1 MPADE
6 VHRGTDAA
14 RSRARTGPRHAAPKK
29 PLLTRLQMPAGKA
42 IALAA
47 MPTAVLM
54 GMGLTPQLAQ
64 AKPGIPKNPFR
75 DGPCVTAP
83 DEQSK
88 ATEDAERDAKEKAAK
103 KAEEKAEAARK
114 KADEA
119 KKKAD
124 RAEDSEDSEDSDD
137 SKASERSETSEGSKD
152 EGGPRSKPSGG
163 TYGDSGKH
171 ENAEDAKD
179 GKADEAD
186 EAAEDKDSDED
197 SAKEPA
203 PAGTRNPLDP
213 LGVGDAIKD
222 VLTPDEKESARPGAP
237 KSQADTDDEADNSKD
252 STNAQDSDDSDNS
265 KGKVT
270 DKVTKPVDDT
280 LGKVK
285 DGLKDGLKDAT
296 DKAVDKAEEAA
307 EKAEKAEKAAE
318 KAKDEADPGSDSDSD
333 AEDSENSEDAKD
345 PMAPDE
351 DGKKPFPCVVEKKVD
366 GDDEQSPAPIP
377 NQPWHLEASS
387 LLLKGADY
395 KGVVNLKM
403 PDGRTKQA
411 LKYIISGG
419 TDIGDLHQ
427 IVDGPGGKKY
437 HVEAAKGSMSTIRNG
452 DTTMYTE
459 RISGNLFGLIPITFD
474 PEHPPP
480 LNLPLIYFT
489 NVKVQQAGQF
499 GGDLTIPGLH
509 QSITD

>member
-1 MPADE
+1 M
-6 VHRGTDAA
+6 
-14 RSRARTGPRHAAPKK
+14 RTGPRHAAPKK
-29 PLLTRLQMPAGKA
+29 PLLTRLHVPAGKA

-64 AKPGIPKNPFR
+64 AKPGVPKNPFR

-88 ATEDAERDAKEKAAK
+88 DAEKDAKDEQDAKEKAAK
-103 KAEEKAEAARK
+103 EAEAKAEAARK

-119 KKKAD
+119 KEKAD
-124 RAEDSEDSEDSDD
+124 GEDGDKSGDKSSD
-137 SKASERSETSEGSKD
+137 GS
-152 EGGPRSKPSGG
+152 GTSKPSGG
-163 TYGDSGKH
+163 GDADEDASGSGSSGDADSGKGSGGSDKGD
-171 ENAEDAKD
+171 EDA
-179 GKADEAD
+179 AD
-186 EAAEDKDSDED
+186 
-197 SAKEPA
+197 EPA
-203 PAGTRNPLDP
+203 PDKPRNPLDP
-213 LGVGDAIKD
+213 LGLGDAIKD
-222 VLTPDEKESARPGAP
+222 ILTPEEKKAQEEKAQEERAAKEESGDEKSSG
-237 KSQADTDDEADNSKD
+237 SSDDDAK
-252 STNAQDSDDSDNS
+252 DSDDGDRA
-265 KGKVT
+265 
-270 DKVTKPVDDT
+270 TKPVDDT
-280 LGKVK
+280 LGKAK
-285 DGLKDGLKDAT
+285 DGLKDTADKAEDRLKDA
-296 DKAVDKAEEAA
+296 A
-307 EKAEKAEKAAE
+307 EKADEVAEKAEKAAE
-318 KAKDEADPGSDSDSD
+318 KAKDKAEGKDDEADPEES
-333 AEDSENSEDAKD
+333 KD

-427 IVDGPGGKKY
+427 IVESPNGKKY
-437 HVEAAKGSMSTIRNG
+437 HVQAAKGSTSTIRNG

-499 GGDLTIPGLH
+499 GGELTIPGLH

>member
-6 VHRGTDAA
+6 ARRGTDADT
-14 RSRARTGPRHAAPKK
+14 SRVRTGPRHAAPKK
-29 PLLTRLQMPAGKA
+29 PLLTRLHVPAGKA

-64 AKPGIPKNPFR
+64 AKPGVPKNPFR

-88 ATEDAERDAKEKAAK
+88 DAEKDAKDEQDAKEKAAK
-103 KAEEKAEAARK
+103 EAAEKAEAARE

-119 KKKAD
+119 KDKAEGKD
-124 RAEDSEDSEDSDD
+124 GEDGKDGKDGDKSSD
-137 SKASERSETSEGSKD
+137 GS
-152 EGGPRSKPSGG
+152 GTSKPSGG
-163 TYGDSGKH
+163 DADEDGSGSGKPSGDAGSDGDSGTGSGGSGKDD
-171 ENAEDAKD
+171 ED
-179 GKADEAD
+179 GKDSEGTAD
-186 EAAEDKDSDED
+186 KP
-197 SAKEPA
+197 K
-203 PAGTRNPLDP
+203 NPLDP
-213 LGVGDAIKD
+213 LGLGDAIKD
-222 VLTPDEKESARPGAP
+222 ILTPKEKKAQEEKAEEERAAKEESGDG
-237 KSQADTDDEADNSKD
+237 KSSGSSDDDAKNSDAKD
-252 STNAQDSDDSDNS
+252 DDSDRA
-265 KGKVT
+265 
-270 DKVTKPVDDT
+270 TKPVEDT

-285 DGLKDGLKDAT
+285 DGLKDT
-296 DKAVDKAEEAA
+296 SDKADKAEDRLKDAA
-307 EKAEKAEKAAE
+307 EKADDLADKAEKAAD
-318 KAKDEADPGSDSDSD
+318 KAKDK
-333 AEDSENSEDAKD
+333 AEGEDEDGAEESEESKD

-395 KGVVNLKM
+395 KGVVNLKT

-427 IVDGPGGKKY
+427 IVESPNGKKY
-437 HVEAAKGSMSTIRNG
+437 HVQAAKGSTSTIRNG

-499 GGDLTIPGLH
+499 GGELTIPGLH

>member
-6 VHRGTDAA
+6 VHRATDAA
-14 RSRARTGPRHAAPKK
+14 TSRARTGPRHAAPKK

-64 AKPGIPKNPFR
+64 AKPGVPKNPFR

-88 ATEDAERDAKEKAAK
+88 ATEEAEKDAKDKAAQ

-114 KADEA
+114 RADEA

-124 RAEDSEDSEDSDD
+124 DAKDSSDADD
-137 SKASERSETSEGSKD
+137 SKSSEGSKD
-152 EGGPRSKPSGG
+152 SRDSKDAKDSRDDGKSGSKPSG
-163 TYGDSGKH
+163 DSG
-171 ENAEDAKD
+171 E
-179 GKADEAD
+179 GSG
-186 EAAEDKDSDED
+186 KDSDKDANRD
-197 SAKEPA
+197 SSRDTDNDSSKAPA
-203 PAGTRNPLDP
+203 PAETRNPLDP

-222 VLTPDEKESARPGAP
+222 ILTPKEKAEKESESARSGAS
-237 KSQADTDDEADNSKD
+237 KSDDDSGDDASDSENSKD
-252 STNAQDSDDSDNS
+252 SENSESS

-270 DKVTKPVDDT
+270 DKATKPVEDT

-285 DGLKDGLKDAT
+285 DGLEDTEDT
-296 DKAVDKAEEAA
+296 EEKAIDKAEEAA

-318 KAKDEADPGSDSDSD
+318 KAKDEADP
-333 AEDSENSEDAKD
+333 DSENSEDSEDAKDQD

-366 GDDEQSPAPIP
+366 GDDEQAPAPIP

-387 LLLKGADY
+387 LTLKGADY

-427 IVDGPGGKKY
+427 IVEGPGGRKY

>member
-1 MPADE
+1 MPTDE
-6 VHRGTDAA
+6 VRRGTDAVT
-14 RSRARTGPRHAAPKK
+14 SRVRTGPRHAAPKK
-29 PLLTRLQMPAGKA
+29 PLLTRVPVGKA

-64 AKPGIPKNPFR
+64 AKPGVPENPFQ
-75 DGPCVTAP
+75 DGPCVTVP
-83 DEQSK
+83 DEPSK
-88 ATEDAERDAKEKAAK
+88 DAEKAEKDAGDKAAADKAAADKAAADKAAAEKA
-103 KAEEKAEAARK
+103 EREAARK
-114 KADEA
+114 KQV
-119 KKKAD
+119 
-124 RAEDSEDSEDSDD
+124 EDAR
-137 SKASERSETSEGSKD
+137 KR
-152 EGGPRSKPSGG
+152 
-163 TYGDSGKH
+163 
-171 ENAEDAKD
+171 AEDAKKKGEEKGD
-179 GKADEAD
+179 VDKPSPSPSAETPERGEPSPSAGTDKRDEAD
-186 EAAEDKDSDED
+186 TKAPES
-197 SAKEPA
+197 EPSK
-203 PAGTRNPLDP
+203 PTNPLDP
-213 LGVGDAIKD
+213 LGVGDALKD
-222 VLTPDEKESARPGAP
+222 LLTPDEPEKESPQSEDDKDGA
-237 KSQADTDDEADNSKD
+237 D
-252 STNAQDSDDSDNS
+252 
-265 KGKVT
+265 
-270 DKVTKPVDDT
+270 DKVAQEVKGDGSRDGRATKPVEDT
-280 LGKVK
+280 
-285 DGLKDGLKDAT
+285 
-296 DKAVDKAEEAA
+296 VD
-307 EKAEKAEKAAE
+307 
-318 KAKDEADPGSDSDSD
+318 KAKDEAGNEADDKADGKADDKAKDKADDGADGKKDEADPEES
-333 AEDSENSEDAKD
+333 KD

-351 DGKKPFPCVVEKKVD
+351 NGKKPFPCVVEKKVD

-403 PDGRTKQA
+403 PNGETKQA

-437 HVEAAKGSMSTIRNG
+437 HVQAAKGSMSTIRNG

-459 RISGNLFGLIPITFD
+459 RISGNLFGLIPVTFD

-489 NVKVQQAGQF
+489 DVKVQQAGQF

>member
-6 VHRGTDAA
+6 ARRGTDAA
-14 RSRARTGPRHAAPKK
+14 TSRVRTGPRHAAPKK
-29 PLLTRLQMPAGKA
+29 PLLTRLQLPAGKA

-64 AKPGIPKNPFR
+64 AKPGVPKNPFR

-83 DEQSK
+83 DEQSAEAEQK
-88 ATEDAERDAKEKAAK
+88 AKDKAAK
-103 KAEEKAEAARK
+103 EAEEKAEAARK

-119 KKKAD
+119 KEK
-124 RAEDSEDSEDSDD
+124 
-137 SKASERSETSEGSKD
+137 
-152 EGGPRSKPSGG
+152 
-163 TYGDSGKH
+163 
-171 ENAEDAKD
+171 AEDAENSEDND
-179 GKADEAD
+179 GKDDEDGKGADGDKSGSGSTSSRAGDDDGDKAD
-186 EAAEDKDSDED
+186 ADDADADKGSDED
-197 SAKEPA
+197 ADSDGGEAKDPKPDPVPSE
-203 PAGTRNPLDP
+203 TKNPLDP
-213 LGVGDAIKD
+213 LGVGDALKD
-222 VLTPDEKESARPGAP
+222 LLTPKEKEEREAAEKESPDSKP
-237 KSQADTDDEADNSKD
+237 SDSADKDSTDSEDTKDSDDADSKD
-252 STNAQDSDDSDNS
+252 S
-265 KGKVT
+265 
-270 DKVTKPVDDT
+270 DKATKPVGET
-280 LGKVK
+280 LDEVK
-285 DGLKDGLKDAT
+285 DGLKDG
-296 DKAVDKAEEAA
+296 VDDTVEKAEEA
-307 EKAEKAEKAAE
+307 AEKAEKAAE
-318 KAKDEADPGSDSDSD
+318 KAKDEADPDSD
-333 AEDSENSEDAKD
+333 EAKD

-366 GDDEQSPAPIP
+366 GDEEQAPAPIP

-403 PDGRTKQA
+403 PNGRTKQA
-411 LKYIISGG
+411 LKYVISGG

-427 IVDGPGGKKY
+427 IVESPNGKKY
-437 HVEAAKGSMSTIRNG
+437 HVQAAKGSTSTIRKG

-499 GGDLTIPGLH
+499 GGELTIPGLH

>member
-6 VHRGTDAA
+6 ARRGTDADT
-14 RSRARTGPRHAAPKK
+14 SRVRTGPRHAAPKK
-29 PLLTRLQMPAGKA
+29 PLLTRLHVPAGKA

-64 AKPGIPKNPFR
+64 AKPGVPKNPFR

-88 ATEDAERDAKEKAAK
+88 EAEQDAKDEQDAKEKAAK
-103 KAEEKAEAARK
+103 EAEKKAEAARK

-119 KKKAD
+119 KDKAD
-124 RAEDSEDSEDSDD
+124 GEDGDGSSGDSG
-137 SKASERSETSEGSKD
+137 T
-152 EGGPRSKPSGG
+152 SKPSGG
-163 TYGDSGKH
+163 DADGGTSGSGPSGDADSGKDSDGDSGKGSGDSGKDD
-171 ENAEDAKD
+171 EDT
-179 GKADEAD
+179 ADEPD
-186 EAAEDKDSDED
+186 P
-197 SAKEPA
+197 AKPK
-203 PAGTRNPLDP
+203 NPLDP
-213 LGVGDAIKD
+213 LGLGDAIKD
-222 VLTPDEKESARPGAP
+222 ILTPEEKRAAEEKAEKAENDESGDGKSSGSSDDDGRDSRDGKESDRA
-237 KSQADTDDEADNSKD
+237 
-252 STNAQDSDDSDNS
+252 
-265 KGKVT
+265 
-270 DKVTKPVDDT
+270 TKPVEDT
-280 LGKVK
+280 LGKAK
-285 DGLKDGLKDAT
+285 DGLKDTSDKAEDRLKDA
-296 DKAVDKAEEAA
+296 A
-307 EKAEKAEKAAE
+307 EKADEVAEKAEKAAE
-318 KAKDEADPGSDSDSD
+318 KAKDK
-333 AEDSENSEDAKD
+333 AEDGDEPEESKD

-427 IVDGPGGKKY
+427 IVESPNGKKY
-437 HVEAAKGSMSTIRNG
+437 HVQAAKGSTSTIRNG

-499 GGDLTIPGLH
+499 GGELTIPGLH

>member
-1 MPADE
+1 M
-6 VHRGTDAA
+6 
-14 RSRARTGPRHAAPKK
+14 
-29 PLLTRLQMPAGKA
+29 TRVPVGKA

-64 AKPGIPKNPFR
+64 AKPGVPENPFQ

-83 DEQSK
+83 DEPSK
-88 ATEDAERDAKEKAAK
+88 DAEDAGKAEKDAADKAAAEKAA
-103 KAEEKAEAARK
+103 AEKAEREAARRK
-114 KADEA
+114 Q
-119 KKKAD
+119 
-124 RAEDSEDSEDSDD
+124 AEDAR
-137 SKASERSETSEGSKD
+137 KR
-152 EGGPRSKPSGG
+152 
-163 TYGDSGKH
+163 
-171 ENAEDAKD
+171 AEDAKKKLDEKGDADQPSPSPSAETPERVQPSPSAGADKGD
-179 GKADEAD
+179 GADK
-186 EAAEDKDSDED
+186 AEDGTTSED
-197 SAKEPA
+197 GTKAPESEPSEPA
-203 PAGTRNPLDP
+203 NPLDP
-213 LGVGDAIKD
+213 LGVGDALKD
-222 VLTPDEKESARPGAP
+222 LLTPDGPEKESPQGKDGDDEDAQEVKGDGSRDGRATKPVEGTVDKA
-237 KSQADTDDEADNSKD
+237 KDTAEDLRDKAEDEAD
-252 STNAQDSDDSDNS
+252 
-265 KGKVT
+265 
-270 DKVTKPVDDT
+270 
-280 LGKVK
+280 
-285 DGLKDGLKDAT
+285 
-296 DKAVDKAEEAA
+296 DKAKDKAEG
-307 EKAEKAEKAAE
+307 K
-318 KAKDEADPGSDSDSD
+318 D
-333 AEDSENSEDAKD
+333 AEDKNADRKDKADDADGKKDGAGPEESKD

-351 DGKKPFPCVVEKKVD
+351 NGKKPFPCVVEKKVD

-403 PDGRTKQA
+403 PNGQTKQA
-411 LKYIISGG
+411 LKYVISGG

-437 HVEAAKGSMSTIRNG
+437 HVQAAKGSMSTIRNG

-459 RISGNLFGLIPITFD
+459 RISGNLFGLIPVTFD

-489 NVKVQQAGQF
+489 HVKVQQAGQF